1 MNDKWYKDIMIQKYQ
16 CDNFYDPTKLF
27 IILSFTENNILK
39 EKYTIKEIAKYVY
52 RYYISNMEIA
62 KHNFNI
68 IVRNINKYGIED
80 LMPTI
85 ISSINEWIRE
95 QKNDSIILFDNYIKL
110 NLESYD
116 FETLKLTRTIAKT
129 LFQKYYKTQLNE
141 LTDYSQA
148 LLLNDYD
155 LNTFGK
161 SILKQ
166 LIFEDIQYCPL
177 SEEINTNNLYVIHLF
192 SKEDGANDL
201 EFLNKDNLMLLSK
214 DMANDY
220 INKKFYFDEFG
231 RVINIS
237 SQNVNNKMRLSIN
250 LMTNERKNF
259 IIRHNELLKYERK
272 V

>member
-1 MNDKWYKDIMIQKYQ
+1 MNDKWYKYIMLQRYQ

-27 IILSFTENNILK
+27 IILSFTESNVLK

-52 RYYISNMEIA
+52 RYYISNIEIA

-80 LMPTI
+80 LIPVV
-85 ISSINEWIRE
+85 ISSINQWIRE
-95 QKNDSIILFDNYIKL
+95 QKNNSITLFDNYIKL

-116 FETLKLTRTIAKT
+116 SETLKLTRTIAKT
-129 LFQKYYKTQLNE
+129 LFQKYYKTQLKE
-141 LTDYSQA
+141 LTDYSNV

-155 LNTFGK
+155 INTFGK
-161 SILKQ
+161 SELKQ

-177 SEEINTNNLYVIHLF
+177 SEETNVDNLYVVHLF

-201 EFLNKDNLMLLSK
+201 EFLNKDNLMLLSENVAK
-214 DMANDY
+214 DY

-231 RVINIS
+231 RVVNIS
-237 SQNVNNKMRLSIN
+237 SENVSNKMRLSIN

-259 IIRHNELLKYERK
+259 IIRHNTLIEKE
-272 V
+272 

>member
-1 MNDKWYKDIMIQKYQ
+1 MNDKWYKDIMVQRYQ

-27 IILSFTENNILK
+27 IILSFTENNVLK

-80 LMPTI
+80 LIPVV
-85 ISSINEWIRE
+85 ISSINQWIRE
-95 QKNDSIILFDNYIKL
+95 QKNNSITLFDNYIKL

-116 FETLKLTRTIAKT
+116 SETLKLTRTIAKT
-129 LFQKYYKTQLNE
+129 LFQKYYKTQLKE
-141 LTDYSQA
+141 LTDYSNV

-155 LNTFGK
+155 INTFGK
-161 SILKQ
+161 SELKQ

-177 SEEINTNNLYVIHLF
+177 SEETNVDNLYVVHLF

-201 EFLNKDNLMLLSK
+201 EFLNKDNLMLLSEK
-214 DMANDY
+214 VAKDY

-231 RVINIS
+231 RVVNIS
-237 SQNVNNKMRLSIN
+237 SENVSNKMRLSIN

-259 IIRHNELLKYERK
+259 IIRHNTLIEKE
-272 V
+272 